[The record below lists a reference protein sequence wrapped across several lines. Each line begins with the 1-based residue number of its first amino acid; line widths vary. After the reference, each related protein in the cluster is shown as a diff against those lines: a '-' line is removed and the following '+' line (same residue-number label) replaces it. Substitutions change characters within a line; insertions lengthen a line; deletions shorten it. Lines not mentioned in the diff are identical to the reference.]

1 MDTIVLAVYVAVCVG
16 LIGMILIQQGKG
28 ADAGANFGGGSSGAS
43 DSVFGSQGSS
53 NFLSKTTAILATTF
67 FCIAL
72 FLSYSSGKKIT
83 KKKDS
88 LAMPVGIEQKEEQKT
103 AELEIPSLPSIPT
116 EAIIQSKTEVETKSK
131 ASEVPAIPGS
141 KSEEKAE

>member
-1 MDTIVLAVYVAVCVG
+1 MDTIVLAIYVLVCVG

-43 DSVFGSQGSS
+43 DSLFGSQGSG

-72 FLSYSSGKKIT
+72 FLSYSSGQKISSKKASLELPMVE
-83 KKKDS
+83 KK
-88 LAMPVGIEQKEEQKT
+88 AEQ
-103 AELEIPSLPSIPT
+103 ADIPSIPT
-116 EAIIQSKTEVETKSK
+116 PDELSIQSEKADTAK
-131 ASEVPAIPGS
+131 ASTETPDIPTAPAPAD
-141 KSEEKAE
+141 KSE